1 MCASDLF
8 FSLWLA
14 THPVHVSLMSIDYV
28 PDEKLFNVF
37 LRIYFDDFLLDSGI
51 KTADQKNLDFS
62 VNNSFTR
69 DIIAGYIKDRIRIS
83 INKKPIP
90 AELGE
95 MSLSDNELRMNLF
108 FSSAKKVSSI
118 TVKNLIM
125 TSLYRDQANM
135 IIVKVNDFEEG
146 VKLTAEEPEKTFEIN

>member
-1 MCASDLF
+1 MIRLLF

-14 THPVHVSLMSIDYV
+14 FHPVHVSLMSIDYA
-28 PDEKLFNVF
+28 PDQKLFNVF

-62 VNNSFTR
+62 VNNQYTR
-69 DIIAGYIKDRIRIS
+69 KVMASYVNDRIMIS
-83 INKKPIP
+83 VNKRQIP

-108 FSSAKKVSSI
+108 FSSAKKVNSI

-125 TSLYRDQANM
+125 TSLYSDQANM

>member
-1 MCASDLF
+1 MAS
-8 FSLWLA
+8 
-14 THPVHVSLMSIDYV
+14 YV
-28 PDEKLFNVF
+28 NN
-37 LRIYFDDFLLDSGI
+37 RIMI
-51 KTADQKNLDFS
+51 S
-62 VNNSFTR
+62 VNKR
-69 DIIAGYIKDRIRIS
+69 Q
-83 INKKPIP
+83 IP

-125 TSLYRDQANM
+125 TSLYSDQANM

>member
-1 MCASDLF
+1 MVRLLF
-8 FSLWLA
+8 ISLWLA

-51 KTADQKNLDFS
+51 NTADQKNLDFS
-62 VNNSFTR
+62 VNNSYTR
-69 DIIAGYIKDRIRIS
+69 DIIASYINDRIRIS
-83 INKKPIP
+83 INKKQIP

-108 FSSAKKVSSI
+108 FSSAKKVNSI
-118 TVKNLIM
+118 TVKDLIM
-125 TSLYRDQANM
+125 TSLYSDQANM

>member
-1 MCASDLF
+1 MFRLLF

-14 THPVHVSLMSIDYV
+14 AHPVHVSLLSIDYA
-28 PDEKLFNVF
+28 PDQEKFKVF

-51 KTADQKNLDFS
+51 KNDDQKNLDFS
-62 VNNSFTR
+62 GKSLFTR
-69 DIIAGYIKDRIRIS
+69 EVMAKYVNEKIKIS
-83 INKKPIP
+83 INRRPIV

-95 MSLSDNELRMNLF
+95 MDLSENELRMKLF
-108 FSSAKKVSSI
+108 FSSSRKI
-118 TVKNLIM
+118 NTINVKNLIM
-125 TSLYRDQANM
+125 TSLYSDQANM